1 MSGQPL
7 LYVFLVAWVQTE
19 VSSLNEYTQYI
30 DPQGQYIWQST
41 SDFVPTPSQAFGST
55 IIGHQMS
62 IEFDFIWTGHN
73 QPSRGPAMM
82 FRIGADAETGGSGC
96 SGNWNRYPALFM
108 TDEATPSLLLYLS
121 ETDECSKSYDL
132 SAFGGISKGTPQHVA
147 ITFNMTAVHVVI
159 VPKGLIPRSRR
170 WTRSG
175 TPSEFIGRTVPIWW
189 ISNQHGSNDY
199 VPANATFS
207 NITIKSK
214 VTDSAFQIS
223 PNSPSTDVMMEDH
236 GQIIL
241 VMVTAMCLLICAVAV
256 ICIGALLLHR
266 ARMKAEVFAAN
277 LQRSAPTE
285 YRPRPRSPSSPST
298 INIICT
304 TEPPPTDEGASPSE
318 DEEVSLKKV
327 ASKTL
332 DSEMLYHQPVV
343 RVTVGNPREIVAP
356 CTHQLSQVSL
366 SGISKDLPL
375 SPTPALEE
383 VDESRSV
390 ATRPTPTSPTLFWRE
405 SDTVTNRISF
415 KE

>member
-189 ISNQHGSNDY
+189 ISNKHGSNDY

-223 PNSPSTDVMMEDH
+223 PNSSSTDVMMEDH

-241 VMVTAMCLLICAVAV
+241 VMVTAMCLLR
-256 ICIGALLLHR
+256 G
-266 ARMKAEVFAAN
+266 
-277 LQRSAPTE
+277 APTE

-327 ASKTL
+327 TSKTL

-343 RVTVGNPREIVAP
+343 RVTVGNPREIVAQS
-356 CTHQLSQVSL
+356 THQLSQVSL